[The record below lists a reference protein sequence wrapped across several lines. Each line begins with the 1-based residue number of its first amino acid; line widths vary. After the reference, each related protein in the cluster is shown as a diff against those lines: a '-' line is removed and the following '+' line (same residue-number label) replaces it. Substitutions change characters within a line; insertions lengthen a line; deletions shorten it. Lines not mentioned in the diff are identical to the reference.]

1 MSFSRPDS
9 GVRKLSFAK
18 KLAIHSRQISDEIRR
33 SELGDDGVGDDFG
46 STGASDNNAA
56 STSHDTA
63 RLKKRVSMSELDDY
77 ADEVFTIENAP
88 VKRRPSGLETMDDLG
103 STLDEVMNDGGFEI
117 NDDDLDAI
125 ISETRQSNVL
135 QRKKSNYDITDEDI
149 QYLLSNNTQAP
160 RRKVTVEKKH
170 ADSMQIHNADT
181 KKVDIFAKGT
191 SRDYINNSNG
201 VSSSLPTR
209 LEGLNGDSFSLV
221 LPPSKKSRKKSDSS
235 RRNKD
240 VGSDVVKYTP
250 KVAKAHQYFS
260 FRKGKWAD
268 VETEYFELL
277 VRLFSDGLL
286 DILFNYPL
294 RMFLAHSMAC
304 DPMRISKKFVGNK
317 QIGKQ
322 RYIPKSYADLDA
334 FDKNTLKALTRKF
347 NFVKDK
353 FLALLHQDIKAGPI
367 NGVWISE
374 DDISLR
380 VLWPEVI
387 QSQDRRRNEDDIQSF
402 ELAPGAQNTRG
413 GDVTSDSI
421 DESLF
426 GVGFGIG
433 GGGDNEFLDTNIMRG
448 EQQQQ
453 KKVLSMNLP
462 KHVKKKPVRLPK
474 IIVETRDPTKYT
486 VGGVFQNGKYVGKVL
501 EIDYAKSELLVEV
514 HKQRYSLTDLES
526 GKVTSKRSR

>member
-18 KLAIHSRQISDEIRR
+18 QLAIHSRQISDEIRR
-33 SELGDDGVGDDFG
+33 SEMGDIDDDDDFG
-46 STGASDNNAA
+46 STGASGYNDNVA

-77 ADEVFTIENAP
+77 ANEVFINDNAP
-88 VKRRPSGLETMDDLG
+88 IKRRPSGLETMDDLG
-103 STLDEVMNDGGFEI
+103 STLDDVMNNGGFEI
-117 NDDDLDAI
+117 NDDDLDAM

-135 QRKKSNYDITDEDI
+135 QRKKSNYDITEEDI
-149 QYLLSNNTQAP
+149 QYILSNNTKAP

-170 ADSMQIHNADT
+170 EDGVQIHNANN
-181 KKVDIFAKGT
+181 KKVDIVAKG
-191 SRDYINNSNG
+191 NNI
-201 VSSSLPTR
+201 SSSLPTR
-209 LEGLNGDSFSLV
+209 LDAFNGDSFSLA

-235 RRNKD
+235 RRSKD

-260 FRKGKWAD
+260 FRKGKWND
-268 VETEYFELL
+268 VETQYFELL

-334 FDKNTLKALTRKF
+334 FDKNTLNAITRKF
-347 NFVKDK
+347 NVVKEK
-353 FLALLHQDIKAGPI
+353 FMALLHQDIKAGPI

-380 VLWPEVI
+380 VLWPEVVR
-387 QSQDRRRNEDDIQSF
+387 SGERRRKYIYIF
-402 ELAPGAQNTRG
+402 IL
-413 GDVTSDSI
+413 
-421 DESLF
+421 L
-426 GVGFGIG
+426 
-433 GGGDNEFLDTNIMRG
+433 
-448 EQQQQ
+448 
-453 KKVLSMNLP
+453 
-462 KHVKKKPVRLPK
+462 
-474 IIVETRDPTKYT
+474 II
-486 VGGVFQNGKYVGKVL
+486 
-501 EIDYAKSELLVEV
+501 
-514 HKQRYSLTDLES
+514 
-526 GKVTSKRSR
+526 